1 MSDTQSILAQAQSM
15 ATSYSMVQHQANKGN
30 NANKQIMDMV
40 ENGLNLTNK
49 KIVNAADNQN
59 MVVDE
64 SGLLMREKNEFG
76 DDYSAEQTKIINH
89 GFYYTNDG
97 WKTVKTGLG
106 KYIYYDPET
115 GTYKEDYGI
124 IAHKIVGNI
133 ILGNELGIY
142 NTSGSVKIDQNGMTI
157 TADAADTNK
166 DLFTL
171 QRKNEDGSYT
181 KYVYVDDDGNIKI
194 NGRHIQ
200 MTTSDDLGSYI
211 DKTIKQEAAAL
222 VVQLTN
228 EYIGITTDSNGN
240 GGNFADC
247 YTDVLV
253 FSGST
258 DITKSSDLKWTI
270 TATSG
275 IEGEWDK
282 TLHRYTIKNLTI
294 QDTEIWLT
302 ESMHCLEQ
310 VLPQI
315 RILVVIQLR
324 LRQIHL
330 SLQHRSLYMLSYLI
344 LISEK
349 HLMVLL

>member
-1 MSDTQSILAQAQSM
+1 MS
-15 ATSYSMVQHQANKGN
+15 TSYSMVQHQANKGN

-64 SGLLMREKNEFG
+64 TGLLMREKNEFG
-76 DDYSAEQTKIINH
+76 DDYSSEQTKIINH

-97 WKTVKTGLG
+97 WKTVQTGLG
-106 KYIYYDPET
+106 KYIYFDPES

-133 ILGNELGIY
+133 ILGNKVGIY
-142 NTSGSVKIDQNGMTI
+142 NTSGSVKIDENGFTV
-157 TADAADTNK
+157 TSDANDTNK

-194 NGRHIQ
+194 NGKHIQ

-211 DKTIKQEAAAL
+211 DKTIKQEASAL
-222 VVQLTN
+222 VVQLDN

-240 GGNFADC
+240 GGNFTDC
-247 YTDVLV
+247 YTNVTV

-258 DITKSSDLKWTI
+258 DITKSSDLSWTI

-275 IEGEWDK
+275 VKRIIILCK
-282 TLHRYTIKNLTI
+282 Y
-294 QDTEIWLT
+294 
-302 ESMHCLEQ
+302 CL
-310 VLPQI
+310 
-315 RILVVIQLR
+315 
-324 LRQIHL
+324 
-330 SLQHRSLYMLSYLI
+330 
-344 LISEK
+344 
-349 HLMVLL
+349 

>member
-1 MSDTQSILAQAQSM
+1 MEESPVPIVTLDGIHIITHDQLYLVKGNATFSPLLVNFEVGNWVHIEIDGVVYKLRLTSYKIDYANLDKLDVEFSDVTYGLDYMSDTQSILAQAQSM

-49 KIVNAADNQN
+49 RIVNAADNQN

-157 TADAADTNK
+157 TADASST
-166 DLFTL
+166 
-171 QRKNEDGSYT
+171 YT
-181 KYVYVDDDGNIKI
+181 Y
-194 NGRHIQ
+194 
-200 MTTSDDLGSYI
+200 
-211 DKTIKQEAAAL
+211 L
-222 VVQLTN
+222 V
-228 EYIGITTDSNGN
+228 
-240 GGNFADC
+240 
-247 YTDVLV
+247 
-253 FSGST
+253 
-258 DITKSSDLKWTI
+258 
-270 TATSG
+270 
-275 IEGEWDK
+275 
-282 TLHRYTIKNLTI
+282 
-294 QDTEIWLT
+294 
-302 ESMHCLEQ
+302 
-310 VLPQI
+310 
-315 RILVVIQLR
+315 
-324 LRQIHL
+324 
-330 SLQHRSLYMLSYLI
+330 
-344 LISEK
+344 
-349 HLMVLL
+349 